1 VDINYFEFS
10 KYWESLESQ
19 SFQASNIFLTGSNPE
34 YWAGKGDNHGVIVG
48 YDWMPSSGSL
58 KLIEFNTNIQISPQ
72 ASVLDPAIEWFK
84 DKNYD
89 TIVLVVRNDDGMEIP
104 NSRLLGEMTES
115 LQNNGFTA
123 SIFTQE
129 PWPTPVPEFDVP
141 SNTFILRFGFDSASP
156 IDYLASDKTLFKNFI
171 SSSGFEWM
179 MPRKMANLPDG
190 FSNRVG
196 IPDVLVKDPTLD
208 NQTLLMNQFLFYD
221 ITPEN
226 KDYLLSQSYCEEF
239 VEPDLNY
246 NGAYYSEL
254 RSEMMLT
261 PTENIFLRPKVA
273 PDISLDVSRMQLP
286 YYTLNADSS
295 SYSVTT
301 ISRRVAIKGS
311 TILMSDDSYQNI
323 ENVITGSFFKIRN
336 ISGLPDESDGV
347 AIRCGS
353 PYWRL
358 WETSSLFIPSQSNVI
373 VEDITPY
380 YTDSYTLINGDKK
393 FGTFEYMF
401 CSGSGDDW
409 KFKPSMELS
418 TGDYLADESG
428 QPIEITSIS
437 VISSSTLFEGY
448 VPNVEPQDY
457 YYCNGVIVHNIGC
470 NDDYWKMVV
479 SYSQYNEVIWPT
491 GQWTVVCNYYSN
503 INSNQNHE
511 PTYIIDKEG
520 ETIASCN
527 SDFYWSSKGLCD
539 AN

>member
-1 VDINYFEFS
+1 MDINYFEFS

-19 SFQASNIFLTGSNPE
+19 SFQASNTFLTGSNPE

-409 KFKPSMELS
+409 KFKPSIELS

-470 NDDYWKMVV
+470 NDSYWIMTV
-479 SYSQYNEVIWPT
+479 SYSQYNEVIWPS
-491 GQWTVVCNYYSN
+491 GPMWTLVCNYYSN
-503 INSNQNHE
+503 INSNQNHQ
-511 PTYIIDKEG
+511 PTYNTGKGGII
-520 ETIASCN
+520 TNCN
-527 SDFYWSSKGLCD
+527 SDSYWISKGLCD
-539 AN
+539 NN